1 MLDGCK
7 TIVTA
12 VRPRPGPLALME
24 VGMSSRS
31 LALVSALWLAGSLVG
46 CKADPPAA
54 PPPPAVSVAPV
65 LQRDVA
71 EWDEFSGRLEA
82 VDQVEIRPR
91 VSGYIRRLT
100 FTEGREVRK
109 GEVLFEIDPRPYQ
122 ADLDRAQAQLEQA
135 RTAAEL
141 AQREVARAEKLVKVQ
156 AISREEFDSRTS
168 AQANSVAAVRAAEA
182 AVETAQLN
190 LNWTSVR
197 SPINGRVSRA
207 EVTEGNLVQAGPP
220 DATLLTTVVALD
232 SMYLY
237 FDSDEQTYL
246 RYSGAAAAAGNRGWR
261 DARLPVYLGLANE
274 TGFPHEGRLDFVDN
288 RIDPAS
294 GTIRT
299 RAIFANR
306 DRRFTPGLF
315 ARVKLV
321 GSKRDPHAAG
331 ARRRHRHRPGP
342 QVRAASWARATAW
355 STARSRSGACPT
367 VSASCGRESRPA
379 TRSSSMGS
387 CGCGP
392 GVKVTPTV
400 VAMVPDS
407 STTRD
412 SSAGQDTSVAAV
424 AER

>member
-1 MLDGCK
+1 M
-7 TIVTA
+7 A
-12 VRPRPGPLALME
+12 MPRSRTLLGVVPLAL
-24 VGMSSRS
+24 S
-31 LALVSALWLAGSLVG
+31 LAACSP
-46 CKADPPAA
+46 KPQAA
-54 PPPPAVSVAPV
+54 PPPPAVTVAPV

-82 VDQVEIRPR
+82 VDHVEIRPR
-91 VSGYIRRLT
+91 VSGYIKRLT

-135 RTAAEL
+135 RTAADL
-141 AQREVARAEKLVKVQ
+141 AQREVARAEKLVSSQ

-182 AVETAQLN
+182 AVETARLN
-190 LNWTSVR
+190 IGWTQVR
-197 SPINGRVSRA
+197 SPIAGRVSRA

-220 DATLLTTVVALD
+220 DATLLTNVVSLD
-232 SMYLY
+232 PIYLY

-246 RYSGAAAAAGNRGWR
+246 RYSGRAAEGGARRGWQGKS
-261 DARLPVYLGLANE
+261 LPVYLGLANE
-274 TGFPHEGRLDFVDN
+274 TGFPHEGKLDFVDN

-321 GSKRDPHAAG
+321 GGASAPTLLVRDAAIG
-331 ARRRHRHRPGP
+331 TDQDRKFVLVLAKGDSLAYRPVEIGRLADGLRIVRSGVQAGEKVVVNGLMRVRPGI
-342 QVRAASWARATAW
+342 
-355 STARSRSGACPT
+355 
-367 VSASCGRESRPA
+367 
-379 TRSSSMGS
+379 
-387 CGCGP
+387 
-392 GVKVTPTV
+392 KVTPTV

-407 STTRD
+407 SGARD
-412 SSAGQDTSVAAV
+412 SSIARDTSAASV